1 MEGCSEDE
9 RFFDTREEEVS
20 SSSGCASDSVSP
32 DSQFEIWTKN
42 LESVEDRRR
51 RFFRWMNLSF
61 DPNSLEEFEGGT
73 YEEKKIQLEL
83 DRVMNDSGAV
93 LRTSGS
99 EEGFWSDTLSR
110 STSCQSA
117 EAREED
123 GGEEVDFKYKIRN
136 LDDGREF
143 VLQELD
149 QDGIFSRFRE
159 VGSNRSLNFEE
170 FQRSI
175 GWSPLI
181 QRLLRRYSDEAR
193 NVVEV
198 RKKPKRSWL
207 SRLGSPSRAF
217 DKREANVV
225 ELSRLGSK
233 KMQRVKVHSHKKKTK
248 QLSSL
253 YTGQEFLAHK
263 GSILTMKFSL
273 DGQYLASGGEDGIVR
288 VWKVIEDD
296 RSERFDVPISDPSC
310 LYFAIDHKSKI
321 TSVGVDAIS
330 KDNGKTKRH
339 ISSDSTCVVL
349 PPKVFRVLEKPLHE
363 FQGHNGEVLDLSWSK
378 QRLLLSSSDDNT
390 VRLWQVGRDK
400 CLGVFHHNNFV
411 TCVHFNPVDEDYFV
425 SGCIDGKVRIWEV
438 SSCQVVDYTDI
449 GEIIT
454 AVAYRP
460 SGEGALFFKL
470 TDYELF
476 HDSDNKM
483 RQDTEISLQGKTKLP
498 GKRITGFEF
507 SPSDPSKVIV
517 TSADSLVRILC
528 STDVICKFKVSGLRV
543 AANQMH
549 ATFTSDGKHV
559 VSTSDDS
566 NVHVWNYDKQERP
579 SSRPKHIHSYESFM
593 SQNASVAIPW
603 RGIETVPATILSPP
617 PPPTG
622 DSHAAS
628 SNAANCHR
636 NSTVTSPDC
645 FSLTRGFLLDSLI
658 RGSATWPEE
667 KLPNSKPVSVSTLK
681 FKSEFKFL
689 KNACQS
695 MFNSHMWGLVI
706 VTAGWD
712 GRIRTYLNYGL
723 PLRV

>member
-123 GGEEVDFKYKIRN
+123 GGEEVDFKYK
-136 LDDGREF
+136 
-143 VLQELD
+143 ELD

-460 SGEGALFFKL
+460 SGEVCKSLIL
-470 TDYELF
+470 SYDYELF
-476 HDSDNKM
+476 HDLDNKM

-498 GKRITGFEF
+498 GKRITGFEVELPF
-507 SPSDPSKVIV
+507 APCPSV
-517 TSADSLVRILC
+517 LLC
-528 STDVICKFKVSGLRV
+528 KKQCCNIQYLLPVLPKVSGLRV

>member
-1 MEGCSEDE
+1 
-9 RFFDTREEEVS
+9 
-20 SSSGCASDSVSP
+20 
-32 DSQFEIWTKN
+32 
-42 LESVEDRRR
+42 
-51 RFFRWMNLSF
+51 MNLSF
-61 DPNSLEEFEGGT
+61 DPNSLEEFE
-73 YEEKKIQLEL
+73 EL

-217 DKREANVV
+217 DKREAN
-225 ELSRLGSK
+225 

-296 RSERFDVPISDPSC
+296 RSERFD
-310 LYFAIDHKSKI
+310 
-321 TSVGVDAIS
+321 
-330 KDNGKTKRH
+330 DNGKTKRH

-460 SGEGALFFKL
+460 SGEGAVVGTMSGNCLF
-470 TDYELF
+470 YEIT
-476 HDSDNKM
+476 DNKM

-628 SNAANCHR
+628 S
-636 NSTVTSPDC
+636 TVTSPDC

-667 KLPNSKPVSVSTLK
+667 KLPNSKP
-681 FKSEFKFL
+681 
-689 KNACQS
+689 NACQS

>member
-1 MEGCSEDE
+1 MESCSEDE

-20 SSSGCASDSVSP
+20 SSSGSVSP
-32 DSQFEIWTKN
+32 NSQFEIWTKN

-51 RFFRWMNLSF
+51 RFFRWMNLSS
-61 DPNSLEEFEGGT
+61 DSNSMEVFEAGISEEK
-73 YEEKKIQLEL
+73 KKIQLGF
-83 DRVMNDSGAV
+83 DRVMNDSGTV

-110 STSCQSA
+110 STSCHSA
-117 EAREED
+117 EARESFD
-123 GGEEVDFKYKIRN
+123 NGGEEVDFKYKIRN

-149 QDGIFSRFRE
+149 QDGMFSRFRE

-181 QRLLRRYSDEAR
+181 QRLLRRYADEAR
-193 NVVEV
+193 NMVEV
-198 RKKPKRSWL
+198 RKKPKRGWL
-207 SRLGSPSRAF
+207 SRLGSPSRIL
-217 DKREANVV
+217 DKREVNAA

-233 KMQRVKVHSHKKKTK
+233 NMQRVKVHSHKKKTK

-273 DGQYLASGGEDGIVR
+273 DGQYLASGGDDGIVR

-296 RSERFDVPISDPSC
+296 RSDQFDVPTTDPSC
-310 LYFAIDHKSKI
+310 LYFAIDHKSNI

-400 CLGVFHHNNFV
+400 CLGVFHHNNYV
-411 TCVHFNPVDEDYFV
+411 TCVHFNPVNQDYFI

-438 SSCQVVDYTDI
+438 SGCQVVDYKDI
-449 GEIIT
+449 GEIVT

-460 SGEGALFFKL
+460 SGEEALVGTMTGNCLF
-470 TDYELF
+470 YEI
-476 HDSDNKM
+476 SDNKM
-483 RQDTEISLQGKTKLP
+483 RQDSEISLQGKTKLP

-517 TSADSLVRILC
+517 TSADSLVRVLC
-528 STDVICKFKVSGLRV
+528 STDVICKFKVSGIRV

-559 VSTSDDS
+559 ISTSDDS
-566 NVHVWNYDKQERP
+566 NVHVWNYDKQEKP
-579 SSRPKHIHSYESFM
+579 SSRAKHIRSYESFM

-617 PPPTG
+617 PQPAG
-622 DSHAAS
+622 DVHATS
-628 SNAANCHR
+628 SNNHR

-667 KLPNSKPVSVSTLK
+667 KLPDSKPVSVSTPK